1 MDMAPIEVLLM
12 ILYVYLYE
20 HDALY
25 SIQSCPCHLKV
36 ALAGRKTVTEYSLS
50 CSFSFVVTDL
60 KPISSN
66 YVPDDVT
73 QQ

>member
-25 SIQSCPCHLKV
+25 KV
-36 ALAGRKTVTEYSLS
+36 VPVTSRLH
-50 CSFSFVVTDL
+50 
-60 KPISSN
+60 
-66 YVPDDVT
+66 
-73 QQ
+73 